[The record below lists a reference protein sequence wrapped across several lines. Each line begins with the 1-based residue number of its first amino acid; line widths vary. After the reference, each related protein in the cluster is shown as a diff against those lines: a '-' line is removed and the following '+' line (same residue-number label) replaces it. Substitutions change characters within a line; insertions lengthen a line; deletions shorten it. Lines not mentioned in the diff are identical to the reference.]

1 MVAGGYQEEAFWEQV
16 MSEGELESSLSVL
29 RFCCSC
35 GRSEAISPIPQWIGP
50 QPPRP
55 DNEPVLLL
63 CYECLG
69 RQRHA
74 AYIRHI
80 EQEREVEQE
89 RARHRKSVLRQL
101 RQGSADG
108 SADASE

>member
-1 MVAGGYQEEAFWEQV
+1 MVAGGYQEQVFGEQM
-16 MSEGELESSLSVL
+16 MSEGEPESGLSVL
-29 RFCCSC
+29 RFCSSC
-35 GRSEAISPIPQWIGP
+35 GRSEMISPIPQWIGP

-55 DNEPVLLL
+55 DYEPVLPL
-63 CYECLG
+63 CYECQG

-80 EQEREVEQE
+80 EQEREVDQE
-89 RARHRKSVLRQL
+89 RAQHRKSVLRQL

-108 SADASE
+108 SAAASE